1 MVVVAAAVVAAAVVA
16 AEVVAAA
23 AGTAAVSIVSKK
35 ICVKGVD
42 FTHLTEPYSLPIL
55 CFTQATWPGTTRVRS
70 TTLLHSNKYGSD
82 HGPPK

>member
-1 MVVVAAAVVAAAVVA
+1 MVVVAAAVVAAG
-16 AEVVAAA
+16 VVAAA
-23 AGTAAVSIVSKK
+23 AAAVSKK
-35 ICVKGVD
+35 KCVKGVD